1 MDSGGLEGVKD
12 GKLFNEEI
20 LSRKECWNYQNV
32 LQPHVNWPSLFE
44 IMHQI
49 AMRITEES
57 VRVEAVSIM
66 KLLFLRSNA
75 YFEREQ

>member
-1 MDSGGLEGVKD
+1 MDFGVKD
-12 GKLFNEEI
+12 ENLVDEEI
-20 LSRKECWNYQNV
+20 ESRKECQNHQNA
-32 LQPHVNWPSLFE
+32 LQPHVNWVSLFE
-44 IMHQI
+44 ITHQI
-49 AMRITEES
+49 AMRITEER